1 MSVYQRHDQE
11 SNGDEL
17 PADAR
22 IMITDTGA
30 GLLIFEA
37 DAEFRDHLDREVVV
51 SKELVGFADVDDW
64 ATIRDAL
71 RVRGLG
77 VGATTNLPVFDVDD
91 LPAAEAGR

>member
-1 MSVYQRHDQE
+1 MSVYKSQQQE
-11 SNGDEL
+11 SNGAEL

-22 IMITDTGA
+22 IMITDTGS

-64 ATIRDAL
+64 SAIKDAL
-71 RVRGLG
+71 RVRGLS
-77 VGATTNLPVFDVDD
+77 VGSVTHLPVFDVDE
-91 LPAAEAGR
+91 LPSAEVAR